1 MLIHKTDGENEI
13 KKKFMGKTSK
23 QVFSVTN
30 TINSL
35 DMALS

>member
-13 KKKFMGKTSK
+13 KKFMGKTSK